1 MIDLKTEESFEQS
14 INKIIKNIKEDIEI
28 KEIIIEFE
36 KQITEIE
43 NKNKLRNTFYRK
55 IIETY
60 SDKTEIN
67 IYKEIS
73 NQILE
78 IMQNSLEDQ
87 NKYSVIMDT
96 NILLAIRL
104 YFEKQIDES
113 EYYFKQSIDY
123 GEKNP
128 KYSKSEFYNAL
139 NCAYSWLGVIYY
151 NKNNFEKAYKCFD
164 TAIQHYNEVKD
175 DPNYFVKEKEVIKT
189 CQSYINVL
197 NNKG

>member
-1 MIDLKTEESFEQS
+1 MIDIKTKESFEQS
-14 INKIIKNIKEDIEI
+14 INKIIKNVKEHIEI
-28 KEIIIEFE
+28 KEIITEFE
-36 KQITEIE
+36 KQISEIE
-43 NKNKLRNTFYRK
+43 NKNKLRSTFYRK
-55 IIETY
+55 IVEIY
-60 SDKTEIN
+60 SDKAEIS

-78 IMQNSLEDQ
+78 IMQNSPEDQ
-87 NKYSVIMDT
+87 DKYSIIMDT

-104 YFEKQIDES
+104 YIEKQIDQS
-113 EYYFKQSIDY
+113 EYYFKQSIEY
-123 GEKNP
+123 GEKNQ
-128 KYSKSEFYNAL
+128 KYSKFEFYNAL

-151 NKNNFEKAYKCFD
+151 NKNNFEEAYECFN

-175 DPNYFVKEKEVIKT
+175 DPNYFVKETEVIKT